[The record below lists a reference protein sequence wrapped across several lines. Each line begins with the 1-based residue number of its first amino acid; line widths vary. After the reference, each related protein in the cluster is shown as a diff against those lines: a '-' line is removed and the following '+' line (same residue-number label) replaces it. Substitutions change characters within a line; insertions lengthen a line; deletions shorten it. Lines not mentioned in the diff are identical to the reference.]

1 MLLVYVLWSLYII
14 KETKF
19 TLLYLIILSQV
30 KYKNHT
36 NNYIFSIVRTY
47 LHLELRLVR

>member
-36 NNYIFSIVRTY
+36 NTGGSGALTF
-47 LHLELRLVR
+47 EQW